1 MISRED
7 FVGVIDAIEQFSRE
21 EDRLYRETNGVLC
34 LYENDTIN
42 DMVSSVFCFLNKLFD
57 DENDWIGYYM
67 YELDFGKGWT
77 ETSITE
83 EDGSVIYLRN
93 AGELYD
99 FLIKNRE
106 SKTNSNEVIENGN

>member
-1 MISRED
+1 MISKEN
-7 FVGVIDAIEQFSRE
+7 FVSVIDAIEQFLRE
-21 EDRLYRETNGVLC
+21 EDRLYHETNGVLR
-34 LYENDTIN
+34 LYENDAIN
-42 DMVSSVFCFLNKLFD
+42 DMVSSFFCFLLKLFN

-77 ETSITE
+77 ETSVVE

-99 FLIKNRE
+99 FLIKNIE
-106 SKTNSNEVIENGN
+106 SKTNSDKVIENGN